1 MNVISVLNQKGGSG
15 KSSTA
20 VHVGGA
26 LALLG
31 RRVLLVDN
39 DPQASLTQGIFGPEI
54 TRRIGQAESVSAV
67 YDPHFAP
74 APEAV
79 IQGAGLERLSILPG
93 SGTLADFNMT
103 PRSGWRGS
111 ENGLRDF
118 LDEVRESFD
127 VVLIDCAPNLYLCSW
142 AALVASDHLIVPL
155 QPEDFGAQGIPDVS
169 KSVAMVQAGPNPRL
183 RLAGYL
189 LTMTDKR
196 LGIHA
201 AYETMLRELYGSA
214 VFTNHFPLA
223 KDYKEAVAARSPIG
237 SYKPKSAA
245 AKAVNAIA
253 EELLERVSARA
264 EGVAA

>member
-1 MNVISVLNQKGGSG
+1 MHVISVLNQKGGSG

-31 RRVLLVDN
+31 RRTLLVDN
-39 DPQASLTQGIFGPEI
+39 DPQASLTQGVFGPEV
-54 TRRIGQAESVSAV
+54 TRRLGQSESVAAV

-79 IQGAGLERLSILPG
+79 IQATGLDRLSVLPG

-103 PRSGWRGS
+103 PRTGWAGS

-118 LDEVRESFD
+118 LDEVDGLFD

-142 AALVASDHLIVPL
+142 AALVASDHLVVPL

-169 KSVAMVQAGPNPRL
+169 KSVALVQAGPNPSL

-189 LTMTDKR
+189 LTMTDRR

-201 AYETMLRELYGSA
+201 AYETMLRELYGPA
-214 VFTNHFPLA
+214 VFANHFPLA
-223 KDYKEAVAARSPIG
+223 KDYKEAVAARRPIG
-237 SYKPKSAA
+237 VYKPRSAA
-245 AKAVNAIA
+245 ARAVKAIA
-253 EELLERVSARA
+253 EELLERVSAGA
-264 EGVAA
+264 GGVAA

>member
-1 MNVISVLNQKGGSG
+1 VNVISILNQKGGSG

-31 RRVLLVDN
+31 HRTLLVDN
-39 DPQASLTQGIFGPEI
+39 DPQASLTQGVFGPEVA
-54 TRRIGQAESVSAV
+54 RRVGEAESVTAV

-74 APEAV
+74 APEAL
-79 IQGAGLERLSILPG
+79 IQATGLERLSILPG
-93 SGTLADFNMT
+93 SGTLADRNMT
-103 PRSGWRGS
+103 PRAGWPGS
-111 ENGLRDF
+111 EDGLRDF
-118 LDEVRESFD
+118 LDEVRDRFD

-142 AALVASDHLIVPL
+142 AALVASDFLVTPL

-169 KSVAMVQAGPNPRL
+169 KSVALVQAGPNPAL

-201 AYETMLRELYGSA
+201 AYETMLRELYGPA

-223 KDYKEAVAARSPIG
+223 KDYKEAVAARAPIG
-237 SYKPKSAA
+237 VYKPRSAA
-245 AKAVNAIA
+245 AKAVRAIA
-253 EELLERVSARA
+253 EELLERVSTRA